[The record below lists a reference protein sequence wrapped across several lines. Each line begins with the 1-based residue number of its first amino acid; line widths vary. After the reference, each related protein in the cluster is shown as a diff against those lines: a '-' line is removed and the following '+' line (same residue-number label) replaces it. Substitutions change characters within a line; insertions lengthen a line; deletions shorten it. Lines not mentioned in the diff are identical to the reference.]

1 MKSGTKKSIIV
12 YQICLVLTLSAIVA
26 LWMVYTVSEKVQNTK
41 VQYYELGTEL
51 AQWLRC
57 FATNRKGAVPIPD
70 GVTGIFH

>member
-1 MKSGTKKSIIV
+1 
-12 YQICLVLTLSAIVA
+12 
-26 LWMVYTVSEKVQNTK
+26 MVYTVSEKVQNTK